1 MKPDTVTRE
10 APPPQ
15 QSTKPQPQPER
26 DRIDRAHLKAPGDRS
41 HTMHRYEPSDDLRE
55 LVQRYWVPVWSVP
68 DGLTAPQRVLQY
80 PVCLLVVS
88 NDYARFYGVVSGT
101 STTVLAGDGWAVGVM
116 LQPAAGHLVTGRPVA
131 DFTDRSV
138 DLAEVLEPDRATAL
152 VDEVR
157 DAMGA
162 DPWAT
167 SSHARAIAAL
177 EAELRAAPA
186 VDDEGRL
193 VNRLVELVES
203 RPDVVRVAQI
213 CDELGLSERSL
224 QRLVH
229 RRLGLTPKWLIQRR
243 RLHEAAEQLRTGT
256 STVADVAA
264 RLGYADQP
272 HLHHD
277 FSRVTGMTPGEYLAL
292 HRTAPPAG

>member
-1 MKPDTVTRE
+1 M
-10 APPPQ
+10 
-15 QSTKPQPQPER
+15 
-26 DRIDRAHLKAPGDRS
+26 PGDRS
-41 HTMHRYEPSDDLRE
+41 HTMHRYEPAPDLRD

-68 DGLTAPQRVLQY
+68 PGRTAPQRVLQH

-101 STTVLAGDGWAVGVM
+101 STTVLAGEGWAVGVM
-116 LQPAAGHLVTGRPVA
+116 LQPAAGHLVAGRSVA
-131 DFTDRSV
+131 DFTDRFV
-138 DLAEVLEPDRATAL
+138 DLGEVLGSDRARAL
-152 VDEVR
+152 VDRVR

-167 SSHARAIAAL
+167 ASHARAIAAM
-177 EAELRAAPA
+177 ETELRTVPP
-186 VDDEGRL
+186 VDDEGHL
-193 VNRLVELVES
+193 VNRLVAMVES
-203 RPDVVRVAQI
+203 RPDVVRVTQI
-213 CDELGLSERSL
+213 CDELGLTERSL
-224 QRLVH
+224 QRLVQ

-243 RLHEAAEQLRTGT
+243 RLHEAAEHLRSGT

-277 FSRVTGMTPGEYLAL
+277 FARVTGMTPGEFLAL
-292 HRTAPPAG
+292 HRAPYGAG

>member
-1 MKPDTVTRE
+1 MKPDSRDPAE
-10 APPPQ
+10 
-15 QSTKPQPQPER
+15 PER
-26 DRIDRAHLKAPGDRS
+26 DRIDRAHLKVPGDRS
-41 HTMHRYEPSDDLRE
+41 HTMHRYEPPADLRD

-68 DGLTAPQRVLQY
+68 SGRTSPQRVLQY

-88 NDYARFYGVVSGT
+88 TDYARFYGVVSGT

-116 LQPAAGHLVTGRPVA
+116 LQPAAGHLIAGRPVA
-131 DFTDRSV
+131 DYTDRFV
-138 DLAEVLEPDRATAL
+138 DVADVLGTARATPL
-152 VDEVR
+152 VERVR
-157 DAMGA
+157 DAMRA

-167 SSHARAIAAL
+167 CSHTRAIAAL
-177 EAELRAAPA
+177 EAELRTVPP
-186 VDDEGRL
+186 VDEEGHL

-213 CDELGLSERSL
+213 CEELGLTERSL

-243 RLHEAAEQLRTGT
+243 RLQEAAEQLRTGT

-277 FSRVTGMTPGEYLAL
+277 FARVTGTTPGEFLAL
-292 HRTAPPAG
+292 HRTAPDAG